1 MRRSRD
7 GPRIG
12 FFAFALVR
20 PSNAF
25 PAGIMCKCAQPNGK
39 FLLPIYPE
47 VASDDRPLPEYP
59 APDNQQP
66 TSPTGVHRPIQALA
80 PRHPAC
86 FFLVK
91 NKCSGFESNLL
102 DTTPR
107 IGLLGKMKLR
117 KCAPIAGPPRIG
129 FFVRVCA
136 LSRASPDPP
145 RLSLERFRQL
155 KSGLADFSHV
165 W

>member
-1 MRRSRD
+1 
-7 GPRIG
+7 
-12 FFAFALVR
+12 
-20 PSNAF
+20 
-25 PAGIMCKCAQPNGK
+25 
-39 FLLPIYPE
+39 
-47 VASDDRPLPEYP
+47 LPEYP
-59 APDNQQP
+59 VPDNQQP

-145 RLSLERFRQL
+145 QAELGTVPAAEVGSAMSGDQVGQARLGMPGQGWAWRSRLLSMGRGR
-155 KSGLADFSHV
+155 DF
-165 W
+165 